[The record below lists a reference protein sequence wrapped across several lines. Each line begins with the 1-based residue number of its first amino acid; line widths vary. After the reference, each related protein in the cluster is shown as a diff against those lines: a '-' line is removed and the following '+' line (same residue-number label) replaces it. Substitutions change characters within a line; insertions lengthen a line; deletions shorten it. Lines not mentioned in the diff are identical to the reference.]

1 VRFRAARFA
10 AAVAALWA
18 AAAAAQTAQPAAPAA
33 SAAPGEELRR
43 LCATI
48 PMTPADAKEL
58 ARRAECVLAG
68 MLPSP
73 NRYAEASALGKAA
86 LGRGEA
92 SGGLMM
98 YLAFLANPAN
108 QYLRDGKVDAEAY
121 RRLAARGVDQRK
133 DQVEAIEALG
143 VAAGRGHAAA
153 AVALA
158 GYFHDTLAP
167 RNVAR
172 LGAITGLL
180 QRGGSHNPLVE
191 RFAREADAVA
201 RQAGSTKASVRA
213 FLETYGPA
221 VAAARSGY
229 QARNGG
235 QVCEQPPQLEFVSS
249 GDIADAQYLPLTGN
263 LVEGSYLV
271 KGSWAETWNFRACGK
286 DVPVEVSFAADGWG
300 GAISSVQPRKAD

>member
-1 VRFRAARFA
+1 MRLRPLVCAAGA
-10 AAVAALWA
+10 ALAVAAGA
-18 AAAAAQTAQPAAPAA
+18 AQPAAPAA
-33 SAAPGEELRR
+33 SAGGEDLRK
-43 LCATI
+43 LCAMVS
-48 PMTPADAKEL
+48 MTPADGQEL

-68 MLPSP
+68 ILPSP
-73 NRYAEASALGKAA
+73 NRYAEASALARAA

-98 YLAFLANPAN
+98 YLAYLANPAN
-108 QYLRDGKVDAEAY
+108 QYLRDGKVDAQAY
-121 RRLAARGVDQRK
+121 QRLAARTLAERK

-143 VAAGRGHAAA
+143 VAAGRGHPAAT
-153 AVALA
+153 VALA

-172 LGAITGLL
+172 LGAITGLVL
-180 QRGGSHNPLVE
+180 RSGSHNPLVE

-221 VAAARSGY
+221 AAAARGAAQAASGGP
-229 QARNGG
+229 A
-235 QVCEQPPQLEFVSS
+235 CEQPQLQVVSS
-249 GDIADAQYLPLTGN
+249 GDIEGPQYLPLTGN

-271 KGSWAETWNFRACGK
+271 KGRWAETWTFLACGK
-286 DVPVEVSFAADGWG
+286 EVPVDVSFAADGWG
-300 GAISSVQPRKAD
+300 GAVSSVRARKAD